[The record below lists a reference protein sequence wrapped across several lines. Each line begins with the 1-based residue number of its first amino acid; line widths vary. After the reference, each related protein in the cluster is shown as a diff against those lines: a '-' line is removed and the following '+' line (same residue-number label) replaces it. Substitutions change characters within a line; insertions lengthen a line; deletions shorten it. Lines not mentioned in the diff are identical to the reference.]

1 MKKIIYI
8 HQSLMTSQ
16 DIDRFGFKYF
26 KKKNIVCK
34 FINVSNFTR
43 PKFFKKTNNKIN
55 FKIEK
60 FFNSRND
67 IISEIK
73 KIKKNE
79 VFVFI
84 DFIQN
89 INILFI
95 LKILNSY
102 NIKYGFFIYNVQPFI
117 KKSFIE
123 LIRLGI
129 IYPKAFFLSLLRNIQ
144 IKVIKKKFKP
154 SYIFCAGKICFNNFS
169 NFYKDAKVV
178 KIPSFDCDNLIL
190 KKNIN
195 INLKSKNYAS
205 FIEVNYRHS
214 DQDNLLERFPPE
226 KRCSYINYYTPIN
239 LFFKNFIK
247 IKKIDLKIAGHP
259 RNRYIKNP
267 YNFAKIYYDRTF
279 EIIRRSQFVFL
290 FSSAAINYAVLL
302 KKPMIFL
309 TQKNFTYSNKRNIN
323 DISAF
328 FNKKPIDMSSED
340 LTLSRIEKELHVDKQ
355 VYEKYKKY
363 FITDLALKKTSSE
376 IIYEN
381 LQSVD
386 KYKN

>member
-1 MKKIIYI
+1 
-8 HQSLMTSQ
+8 MTNR
-16 DIDRFGFKYF
+16 DIAQFGFKYF
-26 KKKNIVCK
+26 KKKNVECE
-34 FINVSNFTR
+34 FINISNFTR
-43 PKFFKKTNNKIN
+43 PLFFKKNKN
-55 FKIEK
+55 KMNPNIEK

-79 VFVFI
+79 DFVLI
-84 DFIQN
+84 DFIHN
-89 INILFI
+89 RNILFI
-95 LKILNSY
+95 LKILNTY
-102 NIKYGFFIYNVQPFI
+102 KIKYGFFIFNVQPFK
-117 KKSFIE
+117 KKSSIE

-129 IYPKAFFLSLLRNIQ
+129 IYPKAFFLSLLRRNQ
-144 IKVIKKKFKP
+144 IKIIEKNFRP
-154 SYIFCAGKICFNNFS
+154 NYIFCAGKVSFNNFS
-169 NFYKDAKVV
+169 NLYKDAKVV
-178 KIPSFDCDNLIL
+178 KIPSFDCDNLLL

-195 INLKSKNYAS
+195 FTNKNYAS

-239 LFFKNFIK
+239 LFFNNFIK
-247 IKKIDLKIAGHP
+247 LKKIDLKIAGHP
-259 RNRYIKNP
+259 RNRYNKNP

-279 EIIRRSQFVFL
+279 EIIRASQFVFL

-340 LTLSRIEKELHVDKQ
+340 LTLSRIEEELHVDKQ
-355 VYEKYKKY
+355 LYEKYKKN
-363 FITDLALKKTSSE
+363 FITDLILKKTSAE
-376 IIYEN
+376 IIYES
-381 LQSVD
+381 LQRAY